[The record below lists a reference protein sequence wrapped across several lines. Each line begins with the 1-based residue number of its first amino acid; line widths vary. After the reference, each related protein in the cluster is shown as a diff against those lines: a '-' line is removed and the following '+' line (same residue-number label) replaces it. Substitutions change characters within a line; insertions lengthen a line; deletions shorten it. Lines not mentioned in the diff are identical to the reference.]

1 MPRLHVLSDTEAN
14 RFDQPPVFNTVQ
26 RKKYFYVSGAMGVLL
41 QPLRKPWTQV
51 GFLLQWGYFRYT
63 ARFFSVDR
71 FQDDDIRFIIRYLN
85 LSITIETFRAN
96 YPSAVVYHHR
106 SMILD
111 RLGYH
116 SFESKKKEFNYELG
130 RLVTKRLRPKQIFY
144 QMIRY
149 LKAHRIVFPTAHFLV
164 NEITY
169 AFRHF
174 ENQLRDSLRENLRGE
189 DTVLLN
195 GLLEDLASE
204 ASRIYRISRL
214 KRVNQNIQ
222 PSRVRNSL
230 EDFTYIKGLFF
241 RLLPVV
247 ERLRFP
253 EGVISQDVIHYHAQW
268 TIRASTFQLQQIS
281 DPYMQYLHLLSF
293 IHFQFYIYQ
302 DSLIEVIKSSV
313 QSSINQAEKEQ
324 KERFF
329 ASRRAKNRA
338 IRSVTRSRRR
348 YKERWEEA
356 KEIIQSGELAD
367 DEKII
372 LLQQLVDAEA
382 EQGEDQQT
390 DQDAEVLE
398 KEISP
403 VTQQREYYD
412 IVESNF
418 RKLNNRVGKLLQLII
433 FDQQSSDPMVFEAW
447 QYSVSKQGKIGARAP
462 VAFLDEEERRYLHT
476 EEGSFRPTLYKML
489 LFFHIAQ
496 SIKAGRLNASFS
508 YRHRAVDAY
517 FLIDDNWHDNH
528 EQLLA
533 QSGLSEAKDGK
544 AWMKRIYDHLNE
556 QFQTTNKHIQQ
567 EQNTYLRFTQGKL
580 PTHQMIILHT
590 PPVERID
597 TDSLSG
603 LFADRRYIS
612 VLEVLYEV
620 HQTVGYLDCFQH
632 YNLKYKK
639 HRPSAELFIA
649 AIIGYGCNVGIRKVA
664 RISKGIS
671 ANQVENVA
679 NWYFTVENIQ
689 AANQRLVEMI
699 DQVPLSDIY
708 RKKEGEMHTASDG
721 QKFVMHGHS
730 LNANYSFKYFG
741 SGRGVSVYS
750 FADER
755 SATFHST
762 VISSSEREAAYV
774 IDGLLHNE
782 VVKSTIHSTDTHGF
796 TEIVFGVT
804 HLLGYTFAPRI
815 KNFKKSV
822 LYSPLARSVYQS
834 QGFYIFPDRIINEE
848 LILSQW
854 DNILR
859 LVATIALRETTS
871 SQIFKRLSSYSLQH
885 PLYQALKE
893 YGRLIKT
900 QFLLR
905 YMDDVELR
913 QAIERQ
919 LNIVELIHRFS
930 KAVFFADNQEF
941 SPETKEEQEMVAG
954 CKQLIQ
960 NAIVLWNYLYLNQ
973 KLIRMD
979 DLVEISQFLDTVK
992 NSSIVSWQHI
1002 NMQGEYDFL
1011 GKNLQEKKRRFDL
1024 PRILN
1029 FSL

>member
-1 MPRLHVLSDTEAN
+1 MPRLYVLSDAEAN
-14 RFDQPPVFNTVQ
+14 RFDQPPVFNSVQ
-26 RKKYFYVSGAMGVLL
+26 RKKYFYVSGAMSELL
-41 QPLRKPWTQV
+41 KPLRKPWTQV

-71 FQDDDIRFIIRYLN
+71 FQDEDIQFIIRHLDI
-85 LSITIETFRAN
+85 SVTVEAFRAN
-96 YPSAVVYHHR
+96 YPSAVVYQHR
-106 SMILD
+106 SVILD
-111 RLGYH
+111 KLGYH
-116 SFESKKKEFNYELG
+116 SFESRKSEFDYELL
-130 RLVTKRLRPKQIFY
+130 RLVAKRLRPKQIFY
-144 QMIRY
+144 QMIRS
-149 LKAHRIVFPTAHFLV
+149 LKAHRIVLPTAHFLI
-164 NEITY
+164 NAITY
-169 AFRHF
+169 AFRNF
-174 ENQLRDSLRENLRGE
+174 EDRLRDSLRENLWEE
-189 DTVLLN
+189 DTALLDE
-195 GLLEDLASE
+195 LLEDMSSE
-204 ASRIYRISRL
+204 TSRIYQISML
-214 KRVNQNIQ
+214 KRINQNLQ
-222 PSRVRNSL
+222 PSRVRASL
-230 EDFTYIKGLFF
+230 EGFIYIKELFF
-241 RLLPVV
+241 WSLPMV

-253 EGVISQDVIHYHAQW
+253 EGVVSQDVIHYHAQW
-268 TIRASTFQLQQIS
+268 TIRATAFQLQQIS

-293 IHFQFYIYQ
+293 IHFQFYTYQ

-313 QSSINQAEKEQ
+313 QTSLNQAEKEQ
-324 KERFF
+324 KERYFT
-329 ASRRAKNRA
+329 SRRAKNRA
-338 IRSVTRSRRR
+338 IRSVTQSRRR

-356 KEIIQSGELAD
+356 KKIIQSEELAG

-382 EQGEDQQT
+382 QQDDDLKT
-390 DQDAEVLE
+390 DQDAEALE

-412 IVESNF
+412 IVEGNF
-418 RKLNNRVGKLLQLII
+418 RKLNNRVGRLLQII
-433 FDQQSSDPMVFEAW
+433 VFDQPSSDPLIFEAW
-447 QYSVSKQGKIGARAP
+447 QYFASKQGKIGIRAP
-462 VAFLDEEERRYLHT
+462 VAFLDEDERRYLHT
-476 EEGSFRPTLYKML
+476 EEGSFRPALYKML

-496 SIKAGRLNASFS
+496 SIKAGRLNASYS
-508 YRHRAVDAY
+508 YRHRAVDDY
-517 FLIDDNWHDNH
+517 FLLADNWNNNH
-528 EQLLA
+528 EQLLT
-533 QSGLSEAKDGK
+533 QSDLSEAADSKV
-544 AWMKRIYDHLNE
+544 WLEQIYQQLHE
-556 QFQTTNKHIQQ
+556 QFQSTNLHIKQ
-567 EQNTYLRFTQGKL
+567 EQNACLRFTQGK
-580 PTHQMIILHT
+580 PPSHQSIVLHT
-590 PPVERID
+590 PPVEKID
-597 TDSLSG
+597 TDSLSS

-639 HRPSAELFIA
+639 QRPSPELFIA

-671 ANQVENVA
+671 ANQLENVA

-689 AANQRLVEMI
+689 TANQRLVEMI
-699 DQVPLSDIY
+699 DQVPLSDIF
-708 RKKEGEMHTASDG
+708 RKKENEIHTASDG
-721 QKFVMHGHS
+721 QKFGMHGHS

-750 FADER
+750 FADDR

-782 VVKSTIHSTDTHGF
+782 VVRSTIHSTDTHGF
-796 TEIVFGVT
+796 SEIVFGVS

-815 KNFKKSV
+815 KGFKKSV
-822 LYSPLARSVYQS
+822 LYSPVARSVYQA
-834 QGFYIFPDRIINEE
+834 QGFHIFPDRMINQEM
-848 LILSQW
+848 ILSQW

-859 LVATIALRETTS
+859 LIATIALRETTA

-930 KAVFFADNQEF
+930 KAIFFADNQEF
-941 SPETKEEQEMVAG
+941 SAETKEEQEVVAG

-979 DLVEISQFLDTVK
+979 DLVEISDFMATVRS
-992 NSSIVSWQHI
+992 SSIVSWQHI

-1011 GKNLQEKKRRFDL
+1011 SKNMQEKESQFDL
-1024 PRILN
+1024 PRILS
-1029 FSL
+1029 FSI

>member
-1 MPRLHVLSDTEAN
+1 M
-14 RFDQPPVFNTVQ
+14 
-26 RKKYFYVSGAMGVLL
+26 
-41 QPLRKPWTQV
+41 
-51 GFLLQWGYFRYT
+51 
-63 ARFFSVDR
+63 
-71 FQDDDIRFIIRYLN
+71 
-85 LSITIETFRAN
+85 
-96 YPSAVVYHHR
+96 
-106 SMILD
+106 
-111 RLGYH
+111 
-116 SFESKKKEFNYELG
+116 
-130 RLVTKRLRPKQIFY
+130 
-144 QMIRY
+144 
-149 LKAHRIVFPTAHFLV
+149 
-164 NEITY
+164 
-169 AFRHF
+169 
-174 ENQLRDSLRENLRGE
+174 
-189 DTVLLN
+189 
-195 GLLEDLASE
+195 
-204 ASRIYRISRL
+204 
-214 KRVNQNIQ
+214 
-222 PSRVRNSL
+222 
-230 EDFTYIKGLFF
+230 
-241 RLLPVV
+241 
-247 ERLRFP
+247 
-253 EGVISQDVIHYHAQW
+253 
-268 TIRASTFQLQQIS
+268 
-281 DPYMQYLHLLSF
+281 
-293 IHFQFYIYQ
+293 
-302 DSLIEVIKSSV
+302 
-313 QSSINQAEKEQ
+313 
-324 KERFF
+324 
-329 ASRRAKNRA
+329 
-338 IRSVTRSRRR
+338 
-348 YKERWEEA
+348 
-356 KEIIQSGELAD
+356 
-367 DEKII
+367 
-372 LLQQLVDAEA
+372 
-382 EQGEDQQT
+382 
-390 DQDAEVLE
+390 
-398 KEISP
+398 
-403 VTQQREYYD
+403 
-412 IVESNF
+412 
-418 RKLNNRVGKLLQLII
+418 
-433 FDQQSSDPMVFEAW
+433 
-447 QYSVSKQGKIGARAP
+447 
-462 VAFLDEEERRYLHT
+462 
-476 EEGSFRPTLYKML
+476 
-489 LFFHIAQ
+489 
-496 SIKAGRLNASFS
+496 
-508 YRHRAVDAY
+508 
-517 FLIDDNWHDNH
+517 
-528 EQLLA
+528 
-533 QSGLSEAKDGK
+533 
-544 AWMKRIYDHLNE
+544 
-556 QFQTTNKHIQQ
+556 
-567 EQNTYLRFTQGKL
+567 
-580 PTHQMIILHT
+580 
-590 PPVERID
+590 
-597 TDSLSG
+597 
-603 LFADRRYIS
+603 
-612 VLEVLYEV
+612 
-620 HQTVGYLDCFQH
+620 
-632 YNLKYKK
+632 
-639 HRPSAELFIA
+639 
-649 AIIGYGCNVGIRKVA
+649 
-664 RISKGIS
+664 
-671 ANQVENVA
+671 
-679 NWYFTVENIQ
+679 ENIQ

-796 TEIVFGVT
+796 SEIVFGVT

-859 LVATIALRETTS
+859 LVATVALRETTS